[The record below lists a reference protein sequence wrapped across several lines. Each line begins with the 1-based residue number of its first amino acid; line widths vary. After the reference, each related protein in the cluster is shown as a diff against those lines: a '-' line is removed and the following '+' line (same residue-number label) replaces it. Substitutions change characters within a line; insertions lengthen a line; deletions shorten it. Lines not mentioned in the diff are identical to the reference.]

1 MKVKTNTNNAPWN
14 NSIRLPNLFDI
25 DSAVVE
31 RIRTAPHDSEYY
43 AVGTGDV
50 YSTWCPK
57 LGLDQNQYGDIGN
70 IYKYDNI
77 ARQWVELRGVRIKDI
92 RELVRIGSN
101 ADDQEFEIGSVCNY
115 RDGGE
120 SGVCVIMYTYRIH
133 GEWHSVIRDI
143 DTNAQFNV
151 KVKPDTFTYLVE
163 NSNDKFNK
171 SMENFLNVLSEITKT
186 QTIRLTSLEPHDAQK
201 LHDIITKGMSL

>member
-1 MKVKTNTNNAPWN
+1 MQVKTNTNNAPWN
-14 NSIRLPNLFDI
+14 NSIRLPNLLDI
-25 DSAVVE
+25 DSVVVE

-50 YSTWCPK
+50 YSTWCPR
-57 LGLDQNQYGDIGN
+57 LGLTQYQYGDIGN
-70 IYKYDNI
+70 VYKYDNI

-120 SGVCVIMYTYRIH
+120 SGVCVIMYTYRMQ
-133 GEWHSVIRDI
+133 GEYHAVIRDI
-143 DTNAQFNV
+143 DTNAQINV

-171 SMENFLNVLSEITKT
+171 TMEIFLNALSCVTEPKT
-186 QTIRLTSLEPHDAQK
+186 IYLMSIDQYSAKK